1 VTSGSNGHFSLASTT
16 GSSVETDLAVVEA
29 VENCFRLHF
38 VCPSLNDHLN
48 GTEDVDLLRVGDI
61 VLQALQKKP
70 VEATMVVCLEA
81 TDDPSISWLDLRGCV
96 WGQVEDCGIS
106 QLDVVGKLIKGN
118 VATEVIHDEE
128 DLVP

>member
-1 VTSGSNGHFSLASTT
+1 M
-16 GSSVETDLAVVEA
+16 VEA

-38 VCPSLNDHLN
+38 ICPGSNGHLN
-48 GTEDVDLLRVGDI
+48 GTKDVNLLKVGDI

-70 VEATMVVCLEA
+70 VEATMVVRLEA
-81 TDDPSISWLDLRGCV
+81 ADDPSIAWLDFQGCV

-106 QLDVVGKLIKGN
+106 QLHVVGKLIKEN

-128 DLVP
+128 DLTP

>member
-1 VTSGSNGHFSLASTT
+1 MAK
-16 GSSVETDLAVVEA
+16 A

-38 VCPSLNDHLN
+38 VCPSSNDHLN
-48 GTEDVDLLRVGDI
+48 GTEDVNLLRVGDI

-70 VEATMVVCLEA
+70 VEVTTVVRLEA
-81 TDDPSISWLDLRGCV
+81 ADDPSIAWLDLRSCV

-128 DLVP
+128 DLAP

>member
-1 VTSGSNGHFSLASTT
+1 MDLVGTPHWHQRLALLLSGSCSAE
-16 GSSVETDLAVVEA
+16 V

-38 VCPSLNDHLN
+38 VCPGLNDHLN
-48 GTEDVDLLRVGDI
+48 GIEDVDLLRVDDI

-70 VEATMVVCLEA
+70 VEAMTVVRLEVA
-81 TDDPSISWLDLRGCV
+81 DDPNIAWLDLRGCV

-128 DLVP
+128 DLAP

>member
-1 VTSGSNGHFSLASTT
+1 MA
-16 GSSVETDLAVVEA
+16 EA

-38 VCPSLNDHLN
+38 VCPGSNDHLN
-48 GTEDVDLLRVGDI
+48 GTKDVDLLRVGDI

-70 VEATMVVCLEA
+70 VEVTTIVRLEA
-81 TDDPSISWLDLRGCV
+81 ANDPNITWLDLRGCV
-96 WGQVEDCGIS
+96 WGQVEVYGIS
-106 QLDVVGKLIKGN
+106 QLDVAGKLIKGN

>member
-1 VTSGSNGHFSLASTT
+1 MA
-16 GSSVETDLAVVEA
+16 EA

-38 VCPSLNDHLN
+38 VCPCSNNHRN
-48 GTEDVDLLRVGDI
+48 GTKDVNLLRVNDI
-61 VLQALQKKP
+61 VFQALQKKP
-70 VEATMVVCLEA
+70 IEATTVVCLEA
-81 TDDPSISWLDLRGCV
+81 ANDPNIAWLDLRGCV